1 MVEAIKNY
9 LKSTNPVLV
18 AIVILLA
25 FIGMT
30 ALQGCNLA
38 SFVPVNIPPAVKA
51 AVDLPQDERVTLD
64 SADAVYE
71 EWVAHV
77 NLNTRKFETA
87 IEDANERYIVLKQ
100 LTDIGLGVASE
111 QASGIPGGAILLSG
125 LSLLGGLFLKRPG
138 EDSRVAKEKR
148 DSYNKGIEVG
158 ATLVKAPEAHSP
170 TDKT

>member
-1 MVEAIKNY
+1 MVEAIKNF

-38 SFVPVNIPPAVKA
+38 SLVPVNVPPAVKT

-100 LTDIGLGVASE
+100 LTDIGL
-111 QASGIPGGAILLSG
+111 GGAILLSG